1 MYACVRAD
9 PRQPALQVVD
19 ALTAQRLIVPSDK
32 PAVPLH
38 FDTKV
43 RAGGSAVL
51 CGMVG
56 FVGYCR
62 VIKVRAGGSGAV
74 LRGTVWRKHLRRPTA
89 TVRRRKCN
97 AALGVRR

>member
-1 MYACVRAD
+1 MYARIYVRMRAD

-19 ALTAQRLIVPSDK
+19 ALAAQRLIVPSDK
-32 PAVPLH
+32 PAAPLH

-56 FVGYCR
+56 YCW
-62 VIKVRAGGSGAV
+62 V
-74 LRGTVWRKHLRRPTA
+74 L
-89 TVRRRKCN
+89 
-97 AALGVRR
+97 